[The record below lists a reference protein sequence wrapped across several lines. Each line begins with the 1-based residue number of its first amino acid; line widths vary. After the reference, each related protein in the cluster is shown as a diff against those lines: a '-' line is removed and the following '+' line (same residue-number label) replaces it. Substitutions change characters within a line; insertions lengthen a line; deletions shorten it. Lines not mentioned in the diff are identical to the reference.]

1 MNRDLVY
8 VNWTDGEFVKA
19 KDAVAETSLPYVLT
33 PKTLVYTTAHQK
45 VVSLKELVRDT
56 SATSVFGYAPF
67 PAGVVPNVL
76 TAAKEWR
83 LSKAPPVMLQVA
95 AAAAAQKLENTF
107 AGFFVIVDPGK
118 KMIQPVGWGLA
129 NRKQY
134 SLKAMDDWKLD

>member
-1 MNRDLVY
+1 MLKNKKVNRDLVY
-8 VNWTDGEFVKA
+8 ANWTDGEFVKA
-19 KDAVAETSLPYVLT
+19 K
-33 PKTLVYTTAHQK
+33 
-45 VVSLKELVRDT
+45 
-56 SATSVFGYAPF
+56 
-67 PAGVVPNVL
+67 
-76 TAAKEWR
+76 WR

-134 SLKAMDDWKLD
+134 SLKAGDDWKLD